1 MCIAMVSTILK
12 LQTVDTLY
20 NGYTIIFTHI
30 HVCILNCLIEHSDN
44 YSIALKIVPPLKLE
58 DTFS

>member
-1 MCIAMVSTILK
+1 MCIAMVATIVK

-44 YSIALKIVPPLKLE
+44 YSIALKIVPPLLN
-58 DTFS
+58 